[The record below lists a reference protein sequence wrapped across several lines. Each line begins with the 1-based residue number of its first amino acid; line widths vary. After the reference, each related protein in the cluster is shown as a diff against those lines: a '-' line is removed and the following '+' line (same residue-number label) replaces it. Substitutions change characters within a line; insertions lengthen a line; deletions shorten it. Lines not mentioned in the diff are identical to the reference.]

1 MVLRLEILL
10 DKIISLENFRKIF
23 SQQKKIKIFEKLG

>member
-23 SQQKKIKIFEKLG
+23 SQQKKIQIFEKLG